1 MPYSER
7 KVIDEMARQFIVL
20 ADESKIVNYLGE
32 TFKLPIEVDK
42 FNWLLISKKL
52 KHIMISQSNE
62 ECMRI
67 YHLLQIMG
75 IIF

>member
-1 MPYSER
+1 
-7 KVIDEMARQFIVL
+7 MARQFIVL
-20 ADESKIVNYLGE
+20 ADKVNYLE

-62 ECMRI
+62 E
-67 YHLLQIMG
+67 
-75 IIF
+75 